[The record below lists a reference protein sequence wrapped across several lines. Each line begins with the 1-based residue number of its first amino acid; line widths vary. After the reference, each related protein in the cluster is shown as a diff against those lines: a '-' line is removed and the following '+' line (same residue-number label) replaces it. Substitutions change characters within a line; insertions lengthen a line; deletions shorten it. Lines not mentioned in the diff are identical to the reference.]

1 MFLRV
6 FIINEHGR
14 LDSYSGDKFAD
25 VVEYGR
31 WIMQQDNRLIP
42 FAYETTKPAAQSQRE
57 LYDRC
62 LQAVNVFRLL
72 PGWGQV
78 AALNLLKKAGIKM
91 GILVEG
97 GDDEWQGEEKPVI
110 PITPAKPK
118 LQIVQDFIEEIE
130 PEELARRAA
139 EATKAICGG
148 GKL

>member
-1 MFLRV
+1 
-6 FIINEHGR
+6 
-14 LDSYSGDKFAD
+14 
-25 VVEYGR
+25 
-31 WIMQQDNRLIP
+31 
-42 FAYETTKPAAQSQRE
+42 
-57 LYDRC
+57 
-62 LQAVNVFRLL
+62 
-72 PGWGQV
+72 
-78 AALNLLKKAGIKM
+78 M
-91 GILVEG
+91 GILSEG